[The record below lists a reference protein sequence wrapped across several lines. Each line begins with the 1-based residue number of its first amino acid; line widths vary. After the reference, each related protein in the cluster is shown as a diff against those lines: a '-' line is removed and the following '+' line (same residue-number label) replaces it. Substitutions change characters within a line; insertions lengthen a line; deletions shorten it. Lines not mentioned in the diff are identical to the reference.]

1 MFRVVY
7 IYTTL
12 QLTIAGL
19 RSIFTSDKLHT
30 HRTMTVTEMNNML
43 SYRGFT
49 SDKLH
54 THRTMTVTE
63 MNNMLS
69 YRGETAL
76 QGAL

>member
-19 RSIFTSDKLHT
+19 RGI
-30 HRTMTVTEMNNML
+30 
-43 SYRGFT
+43 FT